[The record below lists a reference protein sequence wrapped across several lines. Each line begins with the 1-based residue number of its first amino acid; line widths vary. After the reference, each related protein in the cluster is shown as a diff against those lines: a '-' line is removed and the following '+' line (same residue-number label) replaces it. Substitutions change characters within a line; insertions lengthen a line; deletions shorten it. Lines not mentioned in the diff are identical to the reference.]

1 VEGRYT
7 LIIGADIGEINFIV
21 HSFENGQ
28 VQPENGGS
36 VQNSASIDCQGQRVP
51 PLTGAL

>member
-1 VEGRYT
+1 MKGKYI
-7 LIIGADIGEINFIV
+7 LIVSGGIGEINCIV

-36 VQNSASIDCQGQRVP
+36 VQNAASIDNQGQRVP
-51 PLTGAL
+51 PITGAL

>member
-1 VEGRYT
+1 VK
-7 LIIGADIGEINFIV
+7 LNFIV

-28 VQPENGGS
+28 VQPENGGL
-36 VQNSASIDCQGQRVP
+36 VQNFASIDNQGQRVP